1 MSEFSKEITD
11 SLQRRYGFSQWK
23 YAQVASELVDWMAVI
38 YEMLSFENEKNRVGL
53 PTFGIKK
60 LGRTVVSKY
69 KHDYTEGG
77 TLGYIFCN
85 ALYINAN
92 PTENQLIYFVM
103 LIAHDLCQCIAM
115 RKKTD
120 KKVLAHGKE
129 VKQLLEKVGL
139 VWNGPKAHLTFTLKS
154 WLKDRLTETYPNA
167 MTKISYPQIL
177 PPPIKKPKL
186 QQLSILDQVDQAPTS
201 NLVEASSNASKNE
214 QQPSCNNGQPS
225 YEVLL
230 KTCAEQLKT
239 IQELRQRIESFNPSN
254 IQQEQP
260 QELANAAN

>member
-1 MSEFSKEITD
+1 MSEFSKKITD
-11 SLQRRYGFSQWK
+11 CLQLRYGFSYWQ
-23 YAQVASELVDWMAVI
+23 YAQVASELVDWMAAI
-38 YEMLSFENEKNRVGL
+38 YEMLSPESIANNVGL

-60 LGRTVVSKY
+60 LGRTIVSKY
-69 KHDYTEGG
+69 KHEYTEGG
-77 TLGYIFCN
+77 TLGYIYCN
-85 ALYINAN
+85 AIYISPN
-92 PTENQLIYFVM
+92 PTEKQLVYFVM

-115 RKKTD
+115 RKETD

-139 VWNGPKAHLTFTLKS
+139 VWNGPKAHLTFTQKS
-154 WLKDRLTETYPNA
+154 WLKDRLTETYPEA
-167 MTKISYPQIL
+167 IAEIAYPKIL
-177 PPPIKKPKL
+177 PPPPKKEKP
-186 QQLSILDQVDQAPTS
+186 QQLFILDTANQATTSTPAECTS
-201 NLVEASSNASKNE
+201 NTAENE
-214 QQPSCNNGQPS
+214 QQAAHDDGQPS
-225 YEVLL
+225 YEDLL